1 MTDSLG
7 TQLTDLKIFENINE
21 NYLREEWDINAN
33 FIPNNPVSFD
43 MRIALWYDDIY
54 GLGNWAD

>member
-7 TQLTDLKIFENINE
+7 TQLTDLRIFENINE
-21 NYLREEWDINAN
+21 NYLREEYDINEK

-43 MRIALWYDDIY
+43 MRIALWYDKIY
-54 GLGNWAD
+54 GLGHDE